1 MKSRLKTSGI
11 DLSEQEAPMA
21 ASTNSLFEFPPE
33 FQKIAEKNAE
43 QMRDAFGQFVGA
55 AREAVKHAES
65 HMETA
70 MSGAREVREAALRMA
85 EQNVA
90 NAFQLAQQLLTAR
103 DAQDVVQ
110 MHSQFVKGQIAALT
124 EQTQDLARKA
134 STMAPAGKDGS
145 GNSGKGA

>member
-1 MKSRLKTSGI
+1 MWGT

-21 ASTNSLFEFPPE
+21 ASNPFFEFPPE

-43 QMRDAFGQFVGA
+43 QMHEAFGQFVGA
-55 AREAVKHAES
+55 AREAVRHVEG

-70 MSGAREVREAALRMA
+70 MTGARDVREAALRMA

-90 NAFQLAQQLLTAR
+90 NSFQFAQALLAAR

-110 MHSQFVKGQIAALT
+110 IHSRFVKSQMTTLS
-124 EQTQDLARKA
+124 EQARDLAGKA
-134 STMAPAGKDGS
+134 STMAGAQGQAGRDA
-145 GNSGKGA
+145 GNKGGKAA

>member
-1 MKSRLKTSGI
+1 MWGT

-21 ASTNSLFEFPPE
+21 ASNPFFEFPPE

-43 QMRDAFGQFVGA
+43 QMHEAFGQFVGA
-55 AREAVKHAES
+55 AREAVRHVEG

-70 MSGAREVREAALRMA
+70 MTGARDVREAALRMA

-90 NAFQLAQQLLTAR
+90 NSFQFAQALLAAR

-110 MHSQFVKGQIAALT
+110 IHSRFVKSQMTALT
-124 EQTQDLARKA
+124 EQAQDLAQRA
-134 STMAPAGKDGS
+134 SKMAEPPAKNSPKDGS
-145 GNSGKGA
+145 KGGKTA